1 VRAQRPWGVAERLCV
16 APGYRV
22 ELLSVNPG
30 AAFAAQI
37 GQQQSGSW
45 LVVQGSAE
53 VTLGGQSKQVAEGQ
67 SIGLAAG
74 QSLRL
79 RNAGTAQLQVV
90 EVRIGGDVAGNDAT
104 R

>member
-1 VRAQRPWGVAERLCV
+1 
-16 APGYRV
+16 
-22 ELLSVNPG
+22 
-30 AAFAAQI
+30 
-37 GQQQSGSW
+37 
-45 LVVQGSAE
+45 